1 MSEGLGNPND
11 HPPQGPR
18 ELQSAIEK
26 KSGATALAVDGG
38 LGHGLDEFGDHS
50 VGDEIALYI

>member
-1 MSEGLGNPND
+1 VSEGLGNPND
-11 HPPQGPR
+11 QTPKAK
-18 ELQSAIEK
+18 ENSNSLIEK
-26 KSGATALAVDGG
+26 KSGATALAVYGG

>member
-11 HPPQGPR
+11 QTPKAQENSNP
-18 ELQSAIEK
+18 LIEK
-26 KSGATALAVDGG
+26 KSGATALAVYGG

-50 VGDEIALYI
+50 VGDEISLYI